1 MRISVTPLDGDV
13 FALDVLNE
21 TLVSGL
27 KMLISLECGTSE
39 DQFVMMKDG
48 QFLTDPDAQL
58 GAIGFK
64 DGDLVILLQSI
75 QQGQSLFQP
84 SAQRNTTPQVASDI
98 AGLGFPSTE
107 LPQNNILDIPN
118 VNAEVMR
125 QALLN
130 NPELRSA
137 LSAANPELASTINNS
152 VDFARL
158 LEAQRAQRLQ
168 RRREWEEVVNADPL
182 DPATQSRIADMIRQQ
197 NIDMHMESALEH
209 YPETFA
215 QVSMLFVNCKV
226 GGQPIKAFVDS
237 GAQSTIMSE
246 KCAKRCNLERLIDK
260 RWSGM
265 AYGVGTQTIIGRVHN
280 GDLEIE
286 GIFLATS
293 FIVLKDQQLDLMIGL
308 DMLRRHQCCIDL
320 KRNVLQLDGGRVE
333 TPFLPESEIPL
344 QMRHAELMAND
355 YGSSGADHQSLLD
368 KLTHEQRIK
377 VNQLLSQGVPLS
389 NAISELESHGW
400 DVQEAL
406 VSYVSNEN
414 RT

>member
-286 GIFLATS
+286 GIFLAPK
-293 FIVLKDQQLDLMIGL
+293 I
-308 DMLRRHQCCIDL
+308 
-320 KRNVLQLDGGRVE
+320 
-333 TPFLPESEIPL
+333 
-344 QMRHAELMAND
+344 
-355 YGSSGADHQSLLD
+355 
-368 KLTHEQRIK
+368 
-377 VNQLLSQGVPLS
+377 
-389 NAISELESHGW
+389 
-400 DVQEAL
+400 
-406 VSYVSNEN
+406 
-414 RT
+414 